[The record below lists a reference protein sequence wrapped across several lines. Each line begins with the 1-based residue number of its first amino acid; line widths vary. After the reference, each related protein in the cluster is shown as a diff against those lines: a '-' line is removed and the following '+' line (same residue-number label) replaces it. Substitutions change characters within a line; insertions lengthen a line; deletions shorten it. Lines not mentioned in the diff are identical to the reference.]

1 MSKRTLSGKVVKD
14 KNDKTIIVLVKRWYA
29 HPFFG
34 KVMTSSKKYHV
45 HDKDNKFKIGDV
57 VKIIESK
64 PYSKMKRWE
73 VFNQKWYKYK
83 LNLQLQTIQEQDV

>member
-14 KNDKTIIVLVKRWYA
+14 KNNKTIVVIVKRRYA

-45 HDKDNKFKIGDV
+45 HDEGNKFKVGDED
-57 VKIIESK
+57 KIIESK
-64 PYSKMKRWE
+64 PYSKMKKWE
-73 VFNQKWYKYK
+73 VFNQK
-83 LNLQLQTIQEQDV
+83 

>member
-14 KNDKTIIVLVKRWYA
+14 KNDKTIIVLVKIRYA

-45 HDKDNKFKIGDV
+45 HDKDNKFKNNL
-57 VKIIESK
+57 VKA
-64 PYSKMKRWE
+64 PAA
-73 VFNQKWYKYK
+73 V
-83 LNLQLQTIQEQDV
+83 

>member
-14 KNDKTIIVLVKRWYA
+14 KNDKTIIVLVKRRYA

-45 HDKDNKFKIGDV
+45 HDKDNKFKVGDSV
-57 VKIIESK
+57 SIIETKPFSK
-64 PYSKMKRWE
+64 LKRWE
-73 VFNQKWYKYK
+73 VLSKWYKFK
-83 LNLQLQTIQEQDV
+83 LN